1 MTDKDTKLYE
11 RIDDADEDLTDSEKR
26 EIYQSEIEAEKAER
40 EWEENQ

>member
-1 MTDKDTKLYE
+1 MKDKDKLYE
-11 RIDDADEDLTDSEKR
+11 RIDAEEELTDSEKR